1 MPCPHKNKMLT
12 CSKCSEKVC
21 SRCVQLEAHACTGLA
36 FAIEMDRALLEKK
49 LVKVVAPKVPP
60 MSS

>member
-1 MPCPHKNKMLT
+1 MLT